1 MSALLH
7 NLAKV
12 MNHCGHVRE
21 EDEGNHDPI
30 ATVIDV
36 TLAFV
41 IVISVVLLSQTVCFF
56 FVLED
61 PPGTGPVSKPR
72 LLRDR
77 AFKWYT
83 LQAAHN
89 IVSLGAPTMH
99 ISLRLT
105 FSVTAGKCVPVDEA
119 ENPCNL
125 LGDAPL
131 WDRR

>member
-30 ATVIDV
+30 A
-36 TLAFV
+36 FV

-56 FVLED
+56 FC
-61 PPGTGPVSKPR
+61 TGRPTRNWPC
-72 LLRDR
+72 LDR

-105 FSVTAGKCVPVDEA
+105 FSVTAGKCVLVDEA